1 MVLHFEN
8 SLVSV
13 VTGRIISITKGSESY
28 CYFPLKQKHFFFF
41 LILLRDTFYCFS
53 GWTFRGI
60 EHHFGGVEHDFIV
73 ELLGIVCEM
82 WKLFASSS

>member
-41 LILLRDTFYCFS
+41 FKFCS
-53 GWTFRGI
+53 GI
-60 EHHFGGVEHDFIV
+60 HFIAFQV
-73 ELLGIVCEM
+73 ELLEELNIILEELNM
-82 WKLFASSS
+82 IS